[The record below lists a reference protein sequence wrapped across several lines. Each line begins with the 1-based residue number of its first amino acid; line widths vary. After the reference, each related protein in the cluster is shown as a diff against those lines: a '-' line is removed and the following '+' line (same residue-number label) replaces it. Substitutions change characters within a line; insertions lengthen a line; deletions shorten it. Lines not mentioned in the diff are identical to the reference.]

1 MALNEISKENLDKE
15 NIDGILLHLNNGDL
29 EILKKIKEDWKFK
42 DNSSVLRYLLA
53 VIKQAENNIIYIIN
67 KDGEKIGLT
76 PSESLLKPKLE
87 SGE

>member
-53 VIKQAENNIIYIIN
+53 VIKQAENNIIYIN

-76 PSESLLKPKLE
+76 PSESLLKPKPE
-87 SGE
+87 NKE